1 MVLLEVEIVEEIV
14 EWALVRHCEINDDD
28 GGGTRSNEMG
38 IPCVTSYF
46 CVSKRWKDIGMYKFR
61 NITGTCI
68 VYGIFKLLNTI
79 GPFTL
84 AKPEKP
90 ITFGVFGTKSA
101 CAKKPESHT
110 CVLVSG
116 AHARLLSTFDRTRV
130 VRITSRAAV
139 GWFRWRSRTTWPKTR
154 IIPARL
160 ERAFT
165 LAKNQWNFG
174 GVSKNQAAEVDFW
187 FGFFGVFRGS
197 CLATFNENPN
207 ARKILVFLCQC
218 KRH

>member
-1 MVLLEVEIVEEIV
+1 M
-14 EWALVRHCEINDDD
+14 WWCRDRH
-28 GGGTRSNEMG
+28 
-38 IPCVTSYF
+38 
-46 CVSKRWKDIGMYKFR
+46 IGLQLR
-61 NITGTCI
+61 
-68 VYGIFKLLNTI
+68 LDI

-84 AKPEKP
+84 AKTK
-90 ITFGVFGTKSA
+90 IQKTWVFCCTVYTARKTIAFGVFGTKSA

-116 AHARLLSTFDRTRV
+116 AHARLLSTFDRTCV

-139 GWFRWRSRTTWPKTR
+139 GWFRWRSRTTWPKTQ

-174 GVSKNQAAEVDFW
+174 GVSKNHAAEV
-187 FGFFGVFRGS
+187 GFSIR
-197 CLATFNENPN
+197 
-207 ARKILVFLCQC
+207 VFLECLGEVA
-218 KRH
+218 